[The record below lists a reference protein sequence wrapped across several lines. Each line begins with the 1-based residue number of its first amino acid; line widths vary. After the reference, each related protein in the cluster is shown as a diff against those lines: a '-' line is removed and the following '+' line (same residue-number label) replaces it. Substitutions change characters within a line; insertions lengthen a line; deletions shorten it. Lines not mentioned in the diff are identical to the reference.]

1 MYLVDTNVISTGTA
15 ERAVLHAS
23 LSQWMDEQS
32 GRLHLAAVTVAEIDE
47 GIAKALRLG
56 SRGRAAALS
65 RWLEAVLHLYG
76 DRILPLDTAVARA
89 AGRLSDQA
97 RGIEQ
102 APGFQDV
109 AIAATA
115 EVHGLTVL
123 TRNTRR
129 FVSLGVSAHDPFMSL
144 PK

>member
-1 MYLVDTNVISTGTA
+1 MHFVDTNVISTGTP
-15 ERAVLHAS
+15 ERAALHAC
-23 LSQWMDEQS
+23 LSRWMDEQS
-32 GRLHLAAVTVAEIDE
+32 GRLHLSAVTVAEIDE

-56 SRGRAAALS
+56 STGRAAALS
-65 RWLEAVLHLYG
+65 GGLEAVLHLYG

-97 RGIEQ
+97 TGIRQ
-102 APGFQDV
+102 APGFPDV

-115 EVHGLTVL
+115 AVHGLSVL

-129 FVSLGVSAHDPFMSL
+129 FVSLGVSEHDPFMSL